1 MNNITRRILAL
12 TVGVAML
19 VTGVTFTAPAQA
31 REGKEEAH
39 KTILRH
45 LVDEVF
51 NKGNFAAMDEV
62 YAADYTQTDP
72 AGRKL
77 DLKTYK
83 DSLMRQRQAVP
94 DVQGAVVQL
103 VAEGDWV
110 AGRYYLAGTFKNEFM
125 AGTGQKVPPTGKP
138 VAYAVSTLYHFN
150 DKDQIVEEILTRED
164 LGIYMQLGVIPM
176 PKDAPAM
183 KMMDVKAIKEIT
195 STEVS
200 QDVAAL
206 AKKNTLRV
214 ADEVFTQGKI
224 ALADELFEQNYM
236 EYDNED
242 APINLATFKQQVA
255 ALRAAMPDLKATID
269 PIIVEGDWA
278 AFVFKYG
285 GTFKNTLVSPD
296 GQKIPPT
303 GKPLQQLAI
312 IFVHYNDKGQ
322 GTEAYFR
329 GDNLSFLVQ
338 AGVIKLP

>member
-1 MNNITRRILAL
+1 MRNVTRRIFTLA
-12 TVGVAML
+12 VGVAIL
-19 VTGVTFTAPAQA
+19 VAGVATATPIKA
-31 REGKEEAH
+31 REGKEDTH
-39 KTILRH
+39 KAMLRR

-51 NKGNFAAMDEV
+51 NKGNFAVMDEV

-72 AGRKL
+72 AGRQL

-138 VAYAVSTLYHFN
+138 VAYAVSTLHRFN
-150 DKDQIVEEILTRED
+150 DKDQIVEEILTRDD

-183 KMMDVKAIKEIT
+183 KMMDVKAVKEIMPNAM
-195 STEVS
+195 SPDDE
-200 QDVAAL
+200 AL
-206 AKKNTLRV
+206 ARKNTLRV
-214 ADEVFTQGKI
+214 ADDVFTQGKI
-224 ALADELFEQNYM
+224 EAVDELFDPHYM

-255 ALRAAMPDLKATID
+255 ALHAAMPDLKATAD

-278 AFVFKYG
+278 AFGFQHG
-285 GTFKNTLVSPD
+285 GTFKNTLVAPT

-303 GKPLQQLAI
+303 GKPLQQMAI

-322 GTEAYFR
+322 CTEAYFR